1 MSKTKD
7 WYMKEHWYDYKDTDE
22 STQQQKI
29 KY

>member
-7 WYMKEHWYDYKDTDE
+7 WYMKEHWYDYMTTDK
-22 STQQQKI
+22 STQQQKT